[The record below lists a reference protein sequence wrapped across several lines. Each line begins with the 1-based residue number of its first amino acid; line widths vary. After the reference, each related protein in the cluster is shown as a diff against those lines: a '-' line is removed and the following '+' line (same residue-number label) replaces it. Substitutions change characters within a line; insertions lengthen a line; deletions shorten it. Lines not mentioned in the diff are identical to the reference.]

1 MKSEVVM
8 DAVLF
13 SYLNRSIFEV
23 YLNSKDVG
31 EGGSGHGIITGVT
44 VPLGVQ
50 HLKWRDAGSGESH
63 VTKNIID
70 LTLEQIPANANY
82 IGIHI
87 YPGDTFELT
96 FSQYL
101 PDPTE
106 RGQKIWDAEE
116 KKIGK

>member
-1 MKSEVVM
+1 
-8 DAVLF
+8 
-13 SYLNRSIFEV
+13 
-23 YLNSKDVG
+23 
-31 EGGSGHGIITGVT
+31 
-44 VPLGVQ
+44 
-50 HLKWRDAGSGESH
+50 